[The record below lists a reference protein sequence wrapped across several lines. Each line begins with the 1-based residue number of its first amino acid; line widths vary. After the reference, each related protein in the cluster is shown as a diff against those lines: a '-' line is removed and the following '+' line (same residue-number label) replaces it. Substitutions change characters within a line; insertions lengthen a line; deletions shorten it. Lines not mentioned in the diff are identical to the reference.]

1 MKQKLKNYLYVL
13 AAGKSLRIYLTK
25 EKRNFAHRFVKING
39 KIRIQKQQKENYFMN
54 VYIVERD
61 FMRSQVKIKNTVQEL
76 VMIKRGV
83 KIKMDNYENLCAYKR
98 TMLIANNLLICGIIS
113 TEDYRKIDKIIADK
127 YGINSCSIYRENA

>member
-1 MKQKLKNYLYVL
+1 MY
-13 AAGKSLRIYLTK
+13 
-25 EKRNFAHRFVKING
+25 
-39 KIRIQKQQKENYFMN
+39 

-83 KIKMDNYENLCAYKR
+83 KIKMDNYENLCTYKR